1 MTNVLDGVARDDWAK
16 RPDAARTVART
27 LALNGQVAYR
37 VIALSPAPDAA
48 GGENRANARRR
59 TRLRSAKLLDSSNRF
74 LCECLVYDHSSSGL
88 RLKLMRNAGLPSRL
102 RLFDDESGELRAVS
116 TVWRRET
123 LLGVRYND
131 GAEPPPLKKST
142 KSALRG
148 SFYAVPD

>member
-1 MTNVLDGVARDDWAK
+1 MIGVLDGVARDDWVN
-16 RPDAARTVART
+16 RPDAARAVART

-37 VIALSPAPDAA
+37 IVALSPAPDAA
-48 GGENRANARRR
+48 GAENRASARRR
-59 TRLRSAKLLDSSNRF
+59 TRLRSAKLLDSGNRF

-88 RLKLMRNAGLPSRL
+88 RLKLMKNAGLPSRL

-123 LLGVRYND
+123 LLGVRYSD

-142 KSALRG
+142 KAALRG